1 MAPCTHP
8 GTSREVKEAR
18 RPHTCSRSC
27 AFEEK
32 ETKKKRKIPPHP
44 KHTTKSAAARRR
56 DHLETACDET
66 RPTRSPTLARFHRSR
81 VCGNRHRTA
90 LEISTSRE
98 VNEARLPHTCSRPY
112 AFEEQ
117 KNKNKM
123 ILRSTRNPAVPKH
136 TTKSTAAR
144 RLQPPR
150 NGVQ

>member
-1 MAPCTHP
+1 MRQGGFVLAA
-8 GTSREVKEAR
+8 GRI
-18 RPHTCSRSC
+18 RS
-27 AFEEK
+27 
-32 ETKKKRKIPPHP
+32 KKKKTKSHRIQNTPRNPPHP
-44 KHTTKSAAARRR
+44 GDR

-112 AFEEQ
+112 AFEENKKSRK
-117 KNKNKM
+117 KNPEK
-123 ILRSTRNPAVPKH
+123 IPPHPTH

-144 RLQPPR
+144 RPR
-150 NGVQ
+150 PRDGLRRNTSHALAHTRSLP